1 MVRLI
6 KFTVLTSI
14 NCKFG
19 HGSPK
24 SRFQSCGKCKSI
36 DGEIGSLL
44 SKIQCRSRV
53 EWTCRALDRT
63 TMSVDQA
70 GLKVIY
76 SRFGESLILHLNL
89 TENVLKNKFLTIVYS
104 VVCEYLPS
112 CSSPASLQNAAE
124 P

>member
-1 MVRLI
+1 MI
-6 KFTVLTSI
+6 SI
-14 NCKFG
+14 IIQRQL
-19 HGSPK
+19 SP
-24 SRFQSCGKCKSI
+24 R
-36 DGEIGSLL
+36 E
-44 SKIQCRSRV
+44 V
-53 EWTCRALDRT
+53 AN
-63 TMSVDQA
+63 
-70 GLKVIY
+70 VIY